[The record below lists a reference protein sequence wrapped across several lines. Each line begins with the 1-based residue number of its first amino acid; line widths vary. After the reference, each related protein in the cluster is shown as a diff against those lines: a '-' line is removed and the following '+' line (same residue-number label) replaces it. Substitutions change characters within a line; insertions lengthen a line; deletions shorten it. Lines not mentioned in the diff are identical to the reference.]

1 MPRRALI
8 IASLVLVAA
17 LQPAWAQ
24 RYSFKSYTQDQ
35 GLQNT
40 AISSLLQDRKG
51 LIWVAT
57 QNGLYWYD
65 GNTFQQVESGQ
76 KLPSKDIESL
86 HESADGT
93 LWVGTRQGLARRQ
106 GNAFETLDLGKPV
119 EIVGAGSLASSGR
132 NRIYVATTSG
142 LALIE
147 TAGPGRDYSVRWLT
161 EKVAHGVGVDHGG
174 TVWFGCEQSLC
185 RVEGNKVVNLDPRY
199 GLPQESWESIIADGE
214 GNVWIRS
221 THRLFE
227 FVQKTREFID
237 RDEGVPQTGAP
248 VAMLALSLDGKILI
262 PTDTG
267 LVIPEG
273 NTWRIVNSRSGLAS
287 DSVAFALFD
296 HEGSLWIAFHGV
308 GIQRWLGFPNWE
320 SWTETEGL
328 SSDVIWGIR
337 KDSQDRLWVG
347 TNHGLNELNP
357 QTGRWRAWHE
367 ADGLRG
373 EKFRAVAVDRNGE
386 VWAGAFPGAVS
397 HFSSNGKFLGAYGPE
412 SGLMSDHIWGV
423 VADAENRI
431 WVTTTGGIYSSTAP
445 VREGVKSVR
454 FQQVAVPQS
463 DASESFYQPILDSR
477 GWLWFPGTNGLARL
491 KDGQWRRFDK
501 QDGLKA
507 IKIFGITQAADGAIW
522 ISYQEPS
529 GVTRLSFTDGS
540 DVPSIT
546 HFNSQ
551 NGLRSD
557 QSYFLGASPKGSV
570 WVGTDRGVDVFDHEE
585 WRHLGRAEGLLWEDT
600 DTNAFWAEPNGDIW
614 MGTSHGLARFH
625 PPQAISLE
633 HPPRVLL
640 TSVQF
645 GNSSPIVRALD
656 ERPLETSNPVQVKYA
671 DRSGQIRFAA
681 LTFRHEDDVQFRYRL
696 QGLEDTWIE
705 TRQREVRY
713 PSLPPGPYTFQVM
726 ARVPGGDW
734 SEPAKI
740 SFAVTPPVWGTLW
753 FRSLMVLALAALAWG
768 VWKWRMMMVLRQKVW
783 LTQEVEART
792 AELEATNADLHAAR
806 EVAESANQAKS
817 DFLANVSHE
826 IRTPMNGIIGMTEL
840 ALGTDLS
847 PDQHEFLS
855 LVKFSADSLLVVI
868 NDLLDFSKVEA
879 GKLGLD
885 PEPFD
890 LTEVM
895 SSTVKALAT
904 TAHAKGLEIS
914 LSLAQA
920 IPSVLIGDAGRLR
933 QILTNLIGNSIKF
946 TARGEIA
953 VFVETESAS
962 ADSVCLHFFVRDTGT
977 GVPNEKLSVIF
988 NPFEQADRSTTRKF
1002 GGTGL
1007 GLAISTRLV
1016 ELMGGR
1022 IWVESEVGKG
1032 STFHFLARFTA
1043 ISGVTLSAVPDSIRM
1058 VRAGSPAGGW
1068 EQTAQHATAAGSEK
1082 TLRVLV
1088 AEDNA
1093 VNRRLATA
1101 LLAKMGHS
1109 STVAENGVAALKALK
1124 DGAFDL
1130 VLMDIQMPEM
1140 DGFEATAA
1148 IRAWE
1153 KKSGRYTPI
1162 LAMTAHA
1169 MDGDREKCLAA
1180 DMDGYISKPI
1190 GRQQLEVA
1198 IEQVMHTNQPL

>member
-1 MPRRALI
+1 M
-8 IASLVLVAA
+8 
-17 LQPAWAQ
+17 
-24 RYSFKSYTQDQ
+24 
-35 GLQNT
+35 QNT
-40 AISSLLQDRKG
+40 AISALLQDHNG
-51 LIWVAT
+51 LMWVAT

-65 GNTFQQVESGQ
+65 GNTFQQVENSQ
-76 KLPSKDIESL
+76 KLPSNDIESL
-86 HESADGT
+86 RESADGT
-93 LWVGTRQGLARRQ
+93 LWIGTRQGLARRQ
-106 GNAFETLDLGKPV
+106 GNGFETLDLGKPV
-119 EIVGAGSLASSGR
+119 EIVGAGGLASSGQ
-132 NRIYVATTSG
+132 NRLYVATPRG
-142 LALIE
+142 LAFVE
-147 TAGPGRDYSVRWLT
+147 TAGPGGGYTVRWLT
-161 EKVAHGVGVDHGG
+161 DKPAHGVGVDHDG
-174 TVWFGCEQSLC
+174 TVWFGCEESLC
-185 RVEGNKVVNLDPRY
+185 RAEEDRVVNLSARY
-199 GLPQESWESIIADGE
+199 GLPHESWESIVADGE
-214 GNVWIRS
+214 GNLWIRS
-221 THRLFE
+221 ARRLFE
-227 FVQKTREFID
+227 FVHNTSEFIA
-237 RDEGVPQTGAP
+237 RDKGVPQTGDP
-248 VAMLALSLDGKILI
+248 VAMLALSLKGRILV

-267 LVIPEG
+267 LAIQEG
-273 NTWRIVNSRSGLAS
+273 NSWRIVNSHDGLAS

-296 HEGSLWIAFHGV
+296 HEGSLWIAFRGI

-320 SWTETEGL
+320 SWTEAEGL
-328 SSDVIWGIR
+328 SSDVIWAIR
-337 KDSQDRLWVG
+337 KDSHDNLWVG
-347 TNHGLNELNP
+347 TNHGINELNP
-357 QTGRWRAWHE
+357 QTSRWRAWHE

-373 EKFRAVAVDRNGE
+373 EKIRAVEVDRNGE
-386 VWAGAFPGAVS
+386 IWAGAYPGGVS
-397 HFSSNGKFLGAYGPE
+397 RLSSQGKFLGTYGRE
-412 SGLMSDHIWGV
+412 SGLLSDHIWGLL
-423 VADAENRI
+423 ADKENYL
-431 WVTTTGGIYSSTAP
+431 WVTTTGAIYRTAVP
-445 VREGVKSVR
+445 VRQGVTDVR
-454 FQQVAVPQS
+454 FQQVQVPQS
-463 DASESFYQPILDSR
+463 DMNEAFYQPILDR
-477 GWLWFPGTNGLARL
+477 HGWLWFPGSNGLARL
-491 KDGQWRRFDK
+491 KDGQWRRFAK
-501 QDGLKA
+501 QDGLRGT
-507 IKIFGITQAADGAIW
+507 KIFGITQAADGAIW
-522 ISYQEPS
+522 ISYQEPA
-529 GVTRLSFTDGS
+529 GVTRLSFSDGS

-570 WVGTDRGVDVFDHEE
+570 WVGTDRGVDVFDQGQ
-585 WRHLGRAEGLLWEDT
+585 WRHLGRADGLIWEDT
-600 DTNAFWAEPNGDIW
+600 DTNAFWAEPKGGVW
-614 MGTSHGLARFH
+614 MGTSRGLAYFR
-625 PPQAISLE
+625 PPQVLSLE
-633 HPPRVLL
+633 KPPRVLL
-640 TSVQF
+640 ISVQF
-645 GNSSPIVRALD
+645 GNGSPILHALD
-656 ERPLETSNPVQVKYA
+656 ERPRETPSPVQIKYA
-671 DRSGQIRFAA
+671 DRSGQIRFTA

-705 TRQREVRY
+705 TRQREARY

-726 ARVPGGDW
+726 ARVPGGAW
-734 SEPAKI
+734 SEPAQI
-740 SFAVTPPVWGTLW
+740 SFAVTPPLWGTLW
-753 FRSLMVLALAALAWG
+753 FRSLMVLALAAMAWG
-768 VWKWRMMMVLRQKVW
+768 VWKWRMMMVLRQKIW

-879 GKLGLD
+879 GKLELD

-914 LSLAQA
+914 LNLGQG
-920 IPSVLIGDAGRLR
+920 IPSALIGDAGRLR

-962 ADSVCLHFFVRDTGT
+962 ADGVCLHFFVRDTGT

-1022 IWVESEVGKG
+1022 IWAESEVGKG

-1109 STVAENGVAALKALK
+1109 STVAENGIAALKALK

-1198 IEQVMHTNQPL
+1198 IEQVMHTNQAL